1 MAKSKQRAE
10 EWVSVPKF
18 IEHYDLSSA
27 TAYRLIHAKGFPSQR
42 VSKRA
47 YRVDLSKTD
56 EYFKREWGCQDVSGM
71 GV

>member
-1 MAKSKQRAE
+1 MAKNKYRAE

-18 IEHYDLSSA
+18 IEHYDLSST
-27 TAYRLIHAKGFPSQR
+27 TAYRLIHAKGFPAQR

-56 EYFKREWGCQDVSGM
+56 EYFKKLGAC
-71 GV
+71 

>member
-1 MAKSKQRAE
+1 MAKNKYRAE
-10 EWVSVPKF
+10 EWVTIPKF

-56 EYFKREWGCQDVSGM
+56 EYFRKLGEC
-71 GV
+71 

>member
-1 MAKSKQRAE
+1 MAKNQQRKE

-18 IEHYDLSSA
+18 KEHYDLSTA
-27 TAYRLIHAKGFPSQR
+27 TAYRLIHAKGFPSVK

-56 EYFKREWGCQDVSGM
+56 DYFKSL
-71 GV
+71 

>member
-1 MAKSKQRAE
+1 MAKSNTRKE

-18 IEHYDLSSA
+18 MEHYDLSSA
-27 TAYRLIHAKGFPSQR
+27 TAYRLIHAKNFPCQR

-56 EYFKREWGCQDVSGM
+56 AYFKSL
-71 GV
+71 

>member
-1 MAKSKQRAE
+1 MAKNVLRKE

-18 IEHYDLSSA
+18 MEHYDLPSSSA
-27 TAYRLIHAKGFPSQR
+27 YRIIHAKGFPAQR

-56 EYFKREWGCQDVSGM
+56 EYFKKL
-71 GV
+71 GVC

>member
-1 MAKSKQRAE
+1 MAKEKIMSSY
-10 EWVSVPKF
+10 WVTVPKF

-56 EYFKREWGCQDVSGM
+56 EYFKRLGACWYEETR
-71 GV
+71 

>member
-1 MAKSKQRAE
+1 MAKNNQRAE

-18 IEHYDLSSA
+18 MEHYDLPAA
-27 TAYRLIHAKGFPSQR
+27 TAYRLIHAKGFPAQR

-56 EYFKREWGCQDVSGM
+56 EYFSKYFN
-71 GV
+71 

>member
-1 MAKSKQRAE
+1 MAKNNSRKE
-10 EWVSVPKF
+10 EWVNMKIF
-18 IEHYDLSSA
+18 QEHYDLSSS

-56 EYFKREWGCQDVSGM
+56 EFFEKYFN
-71 GV
+71 

>member
-1 MAKSKQRAE
+1 MAKNKYRAE

-18 IEHYDLSSA
+18 IEHYDLSSS
-27 TAYRLIHAKGFPSQR
+27 TAYNLIHAKGFPSQR

-56 EYFKREWGCQDVSGM
+56 EYFRKLGEC
-71 GV
+71 